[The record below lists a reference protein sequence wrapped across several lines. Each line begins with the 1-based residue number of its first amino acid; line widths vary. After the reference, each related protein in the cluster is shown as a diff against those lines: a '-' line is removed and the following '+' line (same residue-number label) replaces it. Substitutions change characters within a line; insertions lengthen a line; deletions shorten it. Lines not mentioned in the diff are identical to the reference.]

1 MMSFCHA
8 VSLSD
13 LTSVSEA
20 RRLVQQVGSSLNLS
34 DVKLGEAA
42 IIVTEAARN
51 VVVHGKGGHLLLAGY
66 KDHNQPRIQIL
77 ALDSGSGITDIPR
90 AMKDGFSTGGT
101 PGTGMGAIQRLAS
114 VFEIF
119 SSIKGTAVLAEVAEH
134 PMQHLP
140 VLDAAAFTVPIRGE
154 RVCGDAVCWAQ
165 SEDRMAVTMV
175 DGLGHGLHA
184 AEAAEEAVNIFQ
196 KYVTEP
202 PREILARMHDSLKKT
217 RGAAAAV
224 AEIRP
229 LSGTLTF
236 AGVGNISAV
245 VISKALSRNLVS
257 HSGTLGHVMARIQE
271 FKVEWPRDGILVMH
285 SDGLQTRWDL
295 TQYPGIMARNPA
307 LIAGVLFRDFRR
319 ERDDAGVVVVKN
331 RNTAL

>member
-1 MMSFCHA
+1 MTSFCHA

-20 RRLVQQVGSSLNLS
+20 RRLVQQIGSTLHMSE
-34 DVKLGEAA
+34 VKLGEAA

-51 VVVHGKGGHLLLAGY
+51 AVVHGKGGHLLVAGY
-66 KDHNQPRIQIL
+66 EDHKQPRMQIL
-77 ALDSGSGITDIPR
+77 ALDRGSGIADIPR
-90 AMKDGFSTGGT
+90 AMKDGYSTGET

-119 SSIKGTAVLAEVAEH
+119 SSIKGTAIFAEVAERLTH
-134 PMQHLP
+134 DVPL
-140 VLDAAAFTVPIRGE
+140 LDVAGFTVPIRGE
-154 RVCGDAVCWAQ
+154 RVCGDAIHWVQ

-184 AEAAEEAVNIFQ
+184 AEAAEEAVNIFR

-224 AEIRP
+224 AEIRT
-229 LSGTLTF
+229 LSGTLAF

-245 VISKALSRNLVS
+245 VISKALSRNLIS
-257 HSGTLGHVMARIQE
+257 HSGTLGHIMSRIQE
-271 FKVEWPRDGILVMH
+271 FKVEWPRDAILVMH

-295 TQYPGIMARNPA
+295 TQYPGLMARNPA

-331 RNTAL
+331 RSTAL

>member
-1 MMSFCHA
+1 MTSFCHA

-20 RRLVQQVGSSLNLS
+20 RRMAQQLGKALQMSE
-34 DVKLGEAA
+34 VKMGEAA

-51 VVVHGKGGHLLLAGY
+51 AVVHGKGGHLLIAGSR
-66 KDHNQPRIQIL
+66 DGGQPRMQIL
-77 ALDSGSGITDIPR
+77 ALDSGSGISDISR
-90 AMKDGFSTGGT
+90 AMQDGYSTGGT

-114 VFEIF
+114 TFEIF
-119 SSIKGTAVLAEVAEH
+119 SGTKGTAVFAEVAEH
-134 PMQHLP
+134 PMHNLP
-140 VLDAAAFTVPIRGE
+140 LLDVAGFTVPIRGE
-154 RVCGDAVCWAQ
+154 RVCGDGVFWVET
-165 SEDRMAVTMV
+165 EDRLAVTMV

-196 KYVTEP
+196 KYAAEP

-217 RGAAAAV
+217 RGAAGVV

-245 VISKALSRNLVS
+245 VISKALSRNLIS
-257 HSGTLGHVMARIQE
+257 HNGTLGHVISRIQE
-271 FKVEWPRDGILVMH
+271 FKVEWPRDAILIMH

-295 TQYPGIMARNPA
+295 TQYPGLMARNPA
-307 LIAGVLFRDFRR
+307 LIAGILFRDFRR

-331 RNTAL
+331 RSTAL

>member
-51 VVVHGKGGHLLLAGY
+51 AVVHGKGGYLLLAGY
-66 KDHNQPRIQIL
+66 KDHNQPRMQIL

-90 AMKDGFSTGGT
+90 AMKDGYSTGGT
-101 PGTGMGAIQRLAS
+101 PGTGMGAIQRLAN

-154 RVCGDAVCWAQ
+154 RVCGDGVCWVQ

-202 PREILARMHDSLKKT
+202 PREILARMHGSLKKT

-229 LSGTLTF
+229 LSGTLIF

-245 VISKALSRNLVS
+245 VISRALSRNLVS
-257 HSGTLGHVMARIQE
+257 HSGTLGHVMSRIQE

-295 TQYPGIMARNPA
+295 TQYPGLMARNPA

-331 RNTAL
+331 RSTAL

>member
-1 MMSFCHA
+1 MTSFCNA

-20 RRLVQQVGSSLNLS
+20 RRLVQQIGSTLHLS
-34 DVKLGEAA
+34 EVKLGEAA

-51 VVVHGKGGHLLLAGY
+51 AVVHGKGGHLLVAGY
-66 KDHNQPRIQIL
+66 EDHKQPRMQIL
-77 ALDSGSGITDIPR
+77 ALDSGPGIADIPR
-90 AMKDGFSTGGT
+90 AMKDGYSTGET

-119 SSIKGTAVLAEVAEH
+119 SSIKGTAVFAEVVEARTRDVPLLE
-134 PMQHLP
+134 
-140 VLDAAAFTVPIRGE
+140 AGGFTVPIRGE
-154 RVCGDAVCWAQ
+154 RVCGDAIHWVQ

-184 AEAAEEAVNIFQ
+184 AEAAEEAVNIFR

-224 AEIRP
+224 AEIRT
-229 LSGTLTF
+229 LSGTLAF

-245 VISKALSRNLVS
+245 VISKALSRNLIS
-257 HSGTLGHVMARIQE
+257 HSGTLGHIMSRIQE
-271 FKVEWPRDGILVMH
+271 FKVEWPRDAILVMH

-295 TQYPGIMARNPA
+295 TQYPGLMARNPA

-331 RNTAL
+331 RSTAL